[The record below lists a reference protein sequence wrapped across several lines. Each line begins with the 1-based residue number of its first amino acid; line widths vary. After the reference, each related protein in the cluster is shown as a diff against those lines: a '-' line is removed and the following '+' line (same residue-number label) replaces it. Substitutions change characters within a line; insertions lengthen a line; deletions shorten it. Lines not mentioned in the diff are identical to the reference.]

1 MIANPYAD
9 FLLEWEHFY
18 LKHFDVTYDFASLTM
33 PVRPGDDWR
42 LLVIGEIPLGEIY
55 AKCKE
60 FFPCWCWTDDNF
72 DTIVTWNERDTKN
85 GPYAIW
91 VKDNVEADEE
101 LKNLSATDIREKG
114 LATETL
120 TERLIHELTFF
131 TETGEHLDLKNTT
144 LCAGSRDSFGSAPG
158 VCWRYGA
165 MTVIWSMPI
174 YRSDS
179 LRSRQVV
186 SSAEGGK

>member
-1 MIANPYAD
+1 
-9 FLLEWEHFY
+9 LEE
-18 LKHFDVTYDFASLTM
+18 L
-33 PVRPGDDWR
+33 
-42 LLVIGEIPLGEIY
+42 Y

-60 FFPCWCWTDDNF
+60 LFPCWCWTDSNF
-72 DTIVTWNERDTKN
+72 NTIVTWNERDTKN

-101 LKNLSATDIREKG
+101 LKNLSATDIKEKG
-114 LATETL
+114 IATETL
-120 TERLIHELTFF
+120 ADRLIHELKFF
-131 TETGEHLDLKNTT
+131 TETGEHLDVKNMT
-144 LCAGSRDSFGSAPG
+144 LCAGSRDSFGVVPG

-165 MTVIWSMPI
+165 MTVVWCIPV
-174 YRSDS
+174 YRSGS